1 MHKTKGWVEKLFAV
15 LRAIWYNMPSLNREV
30 IFLKLTSNG
39 ETLAENKVLILYI
52 LNKVQKAITNNTLYK
67 IVLSALDMNYFYFQ
81 QFLLDLV
88 KSDFVLT
95 FDQEDQHMYLITDK
109 GKRTLELTED
119 ILPGI
124 LKLQVDTNLK
134 YTLENANEENS
145 IVAEYTP
152 INENY
157 YNVTCKIMENNE
169 CLFEVK
175 TFAGSREQAK
185 QIVDNWK
192 RHAGTMYPSLLE
204 ILTQDFGEEPLEEE
218 PSGLEE
224 ELLGSPRDVYN
235 YDVINRGYEDEALD
249 EEVPASEEDTFS
261 SENFKATHSSSNS
274 DVIDGNLNLFD
285 LMDNPKK

>member
-1 MHKTKGWVEKLFAV
+1 M
-15 LRAIWYNMPSLNREV
+15 
-30 IFLKLTSNG
+30 KLTSND

-52 LNKVQKAITNNTLYK
+52 LNKIKKPITNNALYK
-67 IVLSALDMNYFYFQ
+67 IVLSVLDMNYFYFQ

-88 KSDFVLT
+88 KNDFILT
-95 FDQEDQHMYLITDK
+95 YEQEDQSLYLITDK
-109 GKRTLELTED
+109 GSRTLELTED

-134 YTLENANEENS
+134 YTLEDVNDEES

-192 RHAGTMYPSLLE
+192 RRAGTMYPNLLE
-204 ILTQDFGEEPLEEE
+204 ILTQDFGDEPLEDEKTSLDDE
-218 PSGLEE
+218 PI
-224 ELLGSPRDVYN
+224 GSPREVYN
-235 YDVINRGYEDEALD
+235 YDVINRNILSEDKNNEHID
-249 EEVPASEEDTFS
+249 QNS
-261 SENFKATHSSSNS
+261 SIKLSNYSNS
-274 DVIDGNLNLFD
+274 DVIEGNLNLFD
-285 LMDNPKK
+285 FMDTDKKK

>member
-1 MHKTKGWVEKLFAV
+1 M
-15 LRAIWYNMPSLNREV
+15 
-30 IFLKLTSNG
+30 KLTSND

-52 LNKVQKAITNNTLYK
+52 LNKIKKPITNNALYK
-67 IVLSALDMNYFYFQ
+67 IVLSVLDMNYFYFQ

-88 KSDFVLT
+88 KNDFILT
-95 FDQEDQHMYLITDK
+95 YEQEDQSLYLITDK
-109 GKRTLELTED
+109 GSRTLELTED

-134 YTLENANEENS
+134 YTLEDVNDEES

-192 RHAGTMYPSLLE
+192 RHAGTMYPNLLE
-204 ILTQDFGEEPLEEE
+204 ILTQDFGDEPLEDEKKSLDDE
-218 PSGLEE
+218 PI
-224 ELLGSPRDVYN
+224 GSPREVYN
-235 YDVINRGYEDEALD
+235 YDVINRNILSEDKNNEHID
-249 EEVPASEEDTFS
+249 QNS
-261 SENFKATHSSSNS
+261 SIKLSNYSNS
-274 DVIDGNLNLFD
+274 DVIEGNLNLFD
-285 LMDNPKK
+285 FMDTDKKK

>member
-1 MHKTKGWVEKLFAV
+1 M
-15 LRAIWYNMPSLNREV
+15 
-30 IFLKLTSNG
+30 KLTSND

-52 LNKVQKAITNNTLYK
+52 LKNIKKAITNNALYK
-67 IVLSALDMNYFYFQ
+67 IILSVLDMNYFYFQ

-88 KSDFVLT
+88 KNDFILT
-95 FDQEDQHMYLITDK
+95 YEQEDQNLYLITDK
-109 GKRTLELTED
+109 GIRTLELTED

-134 YTLENANEENS
+134 YALDNVNEEES

-185 QIVDNWK
+185 QIVENWK
-192 RHAGTMYPSLLE
+192 KHAGTMYPNLLE
-204 ILTQDFGEEPLEEE
+204 ILTQDFVDEPLTEDDEKQTQDE
-218 PSGLEE
+218 H
-224 ELLGSPRDVYN
+224 LGSPRDVYN
-235 YDVINRGYEDEALD
+235 YDVMNRNIQTDNNDYISNE
-249 EEVPASEEDTFS
+249 
-261 SENFKATHSSSNS
+261 SSSNKQISSNYTSS
-274 DVIDGNLNLFD
+274 DVIEGNINLFD
-285 LMDNPKK
+285 FIDNPKSKKQ

>member
-1 MHKTKGWVEKLFAV
+1 M
-15 LRAIWYNMPSLNREV
+15 
-30 IFLKLTSNG
+30 KLTSND
-39 ETLAENKVLILYI
+39 ETLAESKVLILYI
-52 LNKVQKAITNNTLYK
+52 LNSVQKAINNNTLYK
-67 IVLSALDMNYFYFQ
+67 IVLSVLDMNYFYFQ
-81 QFLLDLV
+81 QFLLDLI

-95 FDQEDQHMYLITDK
+95 YEQEEQHMYLITEK
-109 GKRTLELTED
+109 GVKTLELTED

-134 YTLENANEENS
+134 YTLDDANEENS

-192 RHAGTMYPSLLE
+192 RHAGVMYPDLLK
-204 ILTQDFGEEPLEEE
+204 ILAQDFKDDPIEESTEFKPLKETIGSPLE
-218 PSGLEE
+218 
-224 ELLGSPRDVYN
+224 VYN
-235 YDVINRGYEDEALD
+235 YDVLNRNTENEEENVQEDN
-249 EEVPASEEDTFS
+249 SNT
-261 SENFKATHSSSNS
+261 KTTSNS
-274 DVIDGNLNLFD
+274 SYVIEGNLNLFD
-285 LMDNPKK
+285 MMDKNNVQNNL